1 MRATPRDHGDGV
13 SVSEAAGLL
22 ASPAIPTLKKP
33 TTGHLRRATTRLPSW
48 RRLVLFASV
57 LAIGVVAVFALLQ
70 ADLGALGASLTG
82 ADPALLGVAVG
93 AYLLAQTLSGTMWA
107 RCQRAGG
114 VHGVPTSVALGI
126 HWVAR
131 TACELLPASLGEAVR
146 VALVRRHPSGAA
158 AGTWR
163 IAGGIAG
170 YKAIDAAV
178 TGAFVLVLML
188 VSPPPGPAS
197 GLRWTAVAAV
207 VAIVA
212 AALAWRVG
220 GPGRLLRLMPR
231 RARGALSGLG
241 EGAGVLTDAPAARSS
256 SLLGI
261 GAVLA
266 RVASLAALLAA
277 FGAPAQA
284 AGLAFAVIVMA
295 GAVPGLPG
303 GAGARELVLVPAL
316 ALAHGVSAET
326 ALAFSLAVQAVAL
339 VTTLAAG
346 AVAMI
351 WLWLA
356 HRGTSEPVPVPADP
370 VGAPSV
376 SG

>member
-1 MRATPRDHGDGV
+1 MRATTRGHGDNI
-13 SVSEAAGLL
+13 SVPEATLLISLRVITKLNEPSNGL
-22 ASPAIPTLKKP
+22 
-33 TTGHLRRATTRLPSW
+33 LRRAATRLPSW
-48 RRLVLFASV
+48 RRLVIVASV
-57 LAIGVVAVFALLQ
+57 LGIGAAALFALLQ
-70 ADLGALGASLTG
+70 ADLGALGASLAG

-93 AYLLAQTLSGTMWA
+93 AYLLGQTLSGTMWA

-146 VALVRRHPSGAA
+146 VALVRRHPGGAA
-158 AGTWR
+158 AGSWR

-197 GLRWTAVAAV
+197 GLRWTAVAVV
-207 VAIVA
+207 VAVIA
-212 AALAWRVG
+212 AALAWRLG
-220 GPGRLLRLMPR
+220 GPGRFLRVVPR

-241 EGAGVLTDAPAARSS
+241 EGAGVLTDAPAARTSS
-256 SLLGI
+256 ILGV

-266 RVASLAALLAA
+266 RVASLGALLAA

-316 ALAHGVSAET
+316 ALAHAVPAET

-346 AVAMI
+346 ALSMI
-351 WLWLA
+351 WLWLV
-356 HRGTSEPVPVPADP
+356 HRGAGEPVRADP
-370 VGAPSV
+370 EAAPSP

>member
-1 MRATPRDHGDGV
+1 
-13 SVSEAAGLL
+13 
-22 ASPAIPTLKKP
+22 
-33 TTGHLRRATTRLPSW
+33 
-48 RRLVLFASV
+48 
-57 LAIGVVAVFALLQ
+57 
-70 ADLGALGASLTG
+70 
-82 ADPALLGVAVG
+82 
-93 AYLLAQTLSGTMWA
+93 
-107 RCQRAGG
+107 
-114 VHGVPTSVALGI
+114 
-126 HWVAR
+126 
-131 TACELLPASLGEAVR
+131 
-146 VALVRRHPSGAA
+146 
-158 AGTWR
+158 
-163 IAGGIAG
+163 
-170 YKAIDAAV
+170 
-178 TGAFVLVLML
+178 
-188 VSPPPGPAS
+188 
-197 GLRWTAVAAV
+197 
-207 VAIVA
+207 
-212 AALAWRVG
+212 
-220 GPGRLLRLMPR
+220 MPR

-356 HRGTSEPVPVPADP
+356 HRGAGRSPFRCRPTRWALRACPAD
-370 VGAPSV
+370 GGRA
-376 SG
+376 SGSRRAARPRRAHQSEKNS